1 MYTFMLMAH
10 SGWRYIALLLLVIA
24 IVKFAVGW
32 IQGSTWTDL
41 DKRIGLFTVIG
52 VDIQLLLGLILWGVG
67 FGVISNADSR
77 YFSMRYM
84 EHPFIM
90 VIAIA
95 VMHIGWSR
103 ARKAGSNIG
112 IFRTATITFVVTGLL
127 VAVGV
132 ILVTG
137 SFP

>member
-10 SGWRYIALLLLVIA
+10 SGWRYIALLLLIVA
-24 IVKFAVGW
+24 VVKFAIGW

-52 VDIQLLLGLILWGVG
+52 VDIQLLLGLILWGI
-67 FGVISNADSR
+67 GVTAMR
-77 YFSMRYM
+77 QAEPGYFAARYM

-90 VIAIA
+90 VLAIA

-112 IFRTATITFVVTGLL
+112 IFQTATITFVVTGLL

-132 ILVTG
+132 ARVTG
-137 SFP
+137 YM